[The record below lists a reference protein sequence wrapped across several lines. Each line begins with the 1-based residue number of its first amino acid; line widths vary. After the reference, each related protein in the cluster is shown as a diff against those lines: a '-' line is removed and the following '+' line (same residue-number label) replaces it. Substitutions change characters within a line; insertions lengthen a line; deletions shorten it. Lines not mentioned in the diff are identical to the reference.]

1 MSGTEQR
8 QNRRGRRRRTEFGF
22 SLLEVVLAI
31 GILSF
36 GLLALFGVFPSGLD
50 AVRKST
56 EETEIHLFASSVLE
70 ACKGTLAAAPQDAW
84 KLPATVPVDAT
95 DNSPWEPAA
104 VTVSSDSNWEGHL
117 SRITFKDIAGDEI
130 SYYYHL
136 YVDDLNARHKRIA
149 LRAWRSGVPP
159 QTEEGSVFFYTEVYN
174 TMEFR
179 LYPYDE

>member
-1 MSGTEQR
+1 MTSTDQGHA
-8 QNRRGRRRRTEFGF
+8 NRFRKQGKRSGF
-22 SLLEVVLAI
+22 SLLELVLAI

-70 ACKGTLAAAPQDAW
+70 ACKGTLAAAPRDAW
-84 KLPATVPVDAT
+84 DLPATVPVDAA

-104 VTVSSDSNWEGHL
+104 VTVSSDPDWEGHL
-117 SRITFKDIAGDEI
+117 SKITFKDIAGDEI
-130 SYYYHL
+130 HYYYHL

-149 LRAWRSGVPP
+149 LRAWRSAAAP
-159 QTEEGSVFFYTEVYN
+159 QTEEGSVFLYTEAYH

-179 LYPYDE
+179 LYPYR